1 MMENVMNGKI
11 MAIVVAVVIV
21 VIAFLLAP
29 MINGAINAVGLQFDD
44 HCRAGGTYFTQV
56 SDDAAWAGG
65 SNLVG
70 VTKTASAA
78 TCDLAAT
85 TTALD
90 ARDWF
95 APDGTRAFNSAT
107 AVTVTAVAGTA
118 WHKSLQV
125 LQQYGGITRMVVN
138 LMPLLVV
145 VAMIGFTALL
155 WKAKGSSGAATG
167 SIQAGIAYAVGSL
180 IVLMIAF
187 FLLPTIFEQI
197 NGFYLSLDSTR
208 YQVMSQFGSIMKLVV
223 GFFPLLTIVG
233 AVSGVGFLGSMAV
246 NMFRGSGQTA

>member
-56 SDDAAWAGG
+56 SDAAAWADG
-65 SNLVG
+65 SNIVA
-70 VTKTASAA
+70 VTKTASAT

-85 TTALD
+85 TAALT

-95 APDGTRAFNSAT
+95 APDGRPPRAVT
-107 AVTVTAVAGTA
+107 AVTGTA

-167 SIQAGIAYAVGSL
+167 SIQAGIAYAVVSL

-197 NGFYLSLDSTR
+197 NGFYLSLDSNR